1 MSSCIICGASTD
13 GRVCDLHE
21 EDVGFVFHGTDPD
34 QLHSNRYY
42 RGTVDGYAEFGVFVN
57 IGESVTGLLHRS
69 EIDQR
74 LESLPHDTGDELFVK
89 VQNVRSNGNVDLG
102 WSIRQEGSAFRGM
115 LIDDPETGEE
125 LLEPDESASQSQS
138 ERESG
143 PESETDGGPAA
154 GASVGSSP
162 PESLDSNSDSELE
175 GSEAT
180 NAGAGSTPTPGSE
193 SSAESAAAS
202 SAVDTDGDTAGSDT
216 DTGTIAASTAPD
228 PESVAIEA
236 LADQIG
242 DPVQFEAAVND
253 IRQTSG
259 PTVFTMSDESG
270 TVECAAFDGAG
281 VRAYPD
287 VETDDIVRVT
297 GEPERRRDTLQVE
310 VEELTVLDDDARA
323 AFVERT
329 EAALTDRARPDRVE
343 PVADDPAV
351 AAVSDALKTVTT
363 ELRRAVFEGRP
374 IVVRHAATVDG
385 YAASVAIERATLPL
399 VREEHQDPD
408 AEYHYF
414 DRRPVEGAV
423 YDMDDATRDVTRM
436 LSDEAQHDE
445 PIPLFVFVAAG
456 GTAESRDGL
465 DLLGVY
471 DAPRVVLDA
480 GAVPS
485 AIGSST
491 DVLAGP
497 ADTNAT
503 ALAAAVAAA
512 VRPEAGVHTEV
523 GHLPAVSMWSEPPES
538 YQAAAADAGYE
549 TDEVRKLREAVALEA
564 NYQSY
569 EDKRELIADLL
580 FAEEEPDGLAG
591 HISDQ
596 FRTRM
601 TTAVETAEANAERR
615 VPGEHDQTVLVL
627 DTEAYT
633 HRYEFPPDR
642 LLLDELF
649 RRHGD
654 EAAAVVGVGRDEAH
668 VRTAAEIDLRS
679 VAETA
684 SDQASGAALD
694 ARAVREGRV
703 EFLAGEREAV
713 QRALLEAL
721 GEALGR

>member
-13 GRVCDLHE
+13 GRVCNLHE

-34 QLHSNRYY
+34 QLQSNRYY

-74 LESLPHDTGDELFVK
+74 LESLPYDTGDELFVK

-115 LIDDPETGEE
+115 LVDDPETGEE
-125 LLEPDESASQSQS
+125 LVEAPDPESETQSD
-138 ERESG
+138 RESG
-143 PESETDGGPAA
+143 AESETDGGTAANVAGESTLSERTDSETADTGPESTSGVETSTESSGVSGDSDNNNNNDNDSDGDAA
-154 GASVGSSP
+154 G
-162 PESLDSNSDSELE
+162 SE
-175 GSEAT
+175 
-180 NAGAGSTPTPGSE
+180 
-193 SSAESAAAS
+193 
-202 SAVDTDGDTAGSDT
+202 TDA
-216 DTGTIAASTAPD
+216 GTIAAATTTELA
-228 PESVAIEA
+228 SVTITA

-242 DPVQFEAAVND
+242 DPVQFEAAIED

-297 GEPERRRDTLQVE
+297 GEPEQRRGSLQVE
-310 VEELTVLDDDARA
+310 VEELTVLDGDAQA

-329 EAALTDRARPDRVE
+329 EAALTDRAQPDRVE
-343 PVADDPAV
+343 PIADDPAV
-351 AAVSDALKTVTT
+351 AAVSDSLSSVTT

-399 VREEHQDPD
+399 VREQHQDPD

-456 GTAESRDGL
+456 GTTESRDGL

-471 DAPRVVLDA
+471 DAPRVVVDA

-485 AIGSST
+485 AI
-491 DVLAGP
+491 
-497 ADTNAT
+497 
-503 ALAAAVAAA
+503 
-512 VRPEAGVHTEV
+512 
-523 GHLPAVSMWSEPPES
+523 ES
-538 YQAAAADAGYE
+538 
-549 TDEVRKLREAVALEA
+549 
-564 NYQSY
+564 
-569 EDKRELIADLL
+569 
-580 FAEEEPDGLAG
+580 
-591 HISDQ
+591 
-596 FRTRM
+596 
-601 TTAVETAEANAERR
+601 
-615 VPGEHDQTVLVL
+615 
-627 DTEAYT
+627 
-633 HRYEFPPDR
+633 
-642 LLLDELF
+642 
-649 RRHGD
+649 
-654 EAAAVVGVGRDEAH
+654 
-668 VRTAAEIDLRS
+668 
-679 VAETA
+679 
-684 SDQASGAALD
+684 
-694 ARAVREGRV
+694 
-703 EFLAGEREAV
+703 
-713 QRALLEAL
+713 
-721 GEALGR
+721 

>member
-1 MSSCIICGASTD
+1 
-13 GRVCDLHE
+13 VCNLHE

-34 QLHSNRYY
+34 QLQSNRYY

-74 LESLPHDTGDELFVK
+74 LESLPYDTGDELFVK

-115 LIDDPETGEE
+115 LVDDPETGEE
-125 LLEPDESASQSQS
+125 LVEAPDPESETQSD
-138 ERESG
+138 RESG
-143 PESETDGGPAA
+143 AESETDGGTAANVAGESTLSERTDSETADTGPESTSGVETSTESSGVSGDSDNNNNNDNDSDGDAA
-154 GASVGSSP
+154 G
-162 PESLDSNSDSELE
+162 SE
-175 GSEAT
+175 
-180 NAGAGSTPTPGSE
+180 
-193 SSAESAAAS
+193 
-202 SAVDTDGDTAGSDT
+202 TDA
-216 DTGTIAASTAPD
+216 GTIAAATTTELA
-228 PESVAIEA
+228 SVTITA

-242 DPVQFEAAVND
+242 DPVQFEAAIED

-297 GEPERRRDTLQVE
+297 GEPEQRRGSLQVE
-310 VEELTVLDDDARA
+310 VEELTVLDGDAQA

-329 EAALTDRARPDRVE
+329 EAALTDRAQPDRVE
-343 PVADDPAV
+343 PIADDPAV
-351 AAVSDALKTVTT
+351 AAVSDSLSSVTT

-414 DRRPVEGAV
+414 DRRPIEGAV

-471 DAPRVVLDA
+471 DASRVVVDA

-497 ADTNAT
+497 ADTSAT

-512 VRPEAGVHTEV
+512 VRPEAGIHNEV
-523 GHLPAVSMWSEPPES
+523 GHLPAVSMWTEPPES

-615 VPGEHDQTVLVL
+615 VPDGHDQSVLVL

-649 RRHGD
+649 RRQGD

-668 VRTAAEIDLRS
+668 IRTAAEIDLRS
-679 VAETA
+679 VVETA
-684 SDQASGAALD
+684 GDQATSAALD
-694 ARAVREGRV
+694 ARAIREGRV

-713 QRALLEAL
+713 QRALVEAL
-721 GEALGR
+721 ADALER

>member
-13 GRVCDLHE
+13 GRVCNLHE

-34 QLHSNRYY
+34 QLQSNRYY

-74 LESLPHDTGDELFVK
+74 LESLPYDTGDELFVK

-115 LIDDPETGEE
+115 LVDDPETGEE
-125 LLEPDESASQSQS
+125 LVEAPDPESETQSD
-138 ERESG
+138 RESG
-143 PESETDGGPAA
+143 AESETDGGTAANVAGESTLSERTDSETADTGPESTSGVETSTESSGVSGDSDNNNNNDNDSDGDAA
-154 GASVGSSP
+154 G
-162 PESLDSNSDSELE
+162 SE
-175 GSEAT
+175 
-180 NAGAGSTPTPGSE
+180 
-193 SSAESAAAS
+193 
-202 SAVDTDGDTAGSDT
+202 TDA
-216 DTGTIAASTAPD
+216 GTIAAATTTELA
-228 PESVAIEA
+228 SVTITA

-242 DPVQFEAAVND
+242 DPVQFEAAIED

-297 GEPERRRDTLQVE
+297 GEPEQRRGSLQVE
-310 VEELTVLDDDARA
+310 VEELTVLDGDAQA

-329 EAALTDRARPDRVE
+329 EAALTDRAQPDRVE
-343 PVADDPAV
+343 PIADDPAV
-351 AAVSDALKTVTT
+351 AAVSDSLSSVTT

-414 DRRPVEGAV
+414 DRRPIEGAV

-471 DAPRVVLDA
+471 DASRVVVDA

-497 ADTNAT
+497 ADTSAT

-512 VRPEAGVHTEV
+512 VRPEAGIHNEV
-523 GHLPAVSMWSEPPES
+523 GHLPAVSMWTEPPES

-615 VPGEHDQTVLVL
+615 VPDGHDQSVLVL

-649 RRHGD
+649 RRQGD

-668 VRTAAEIDLRS
+668 IRTAAEIDLRS
-679 VAETA
+679 VVETA
-684 SDQASGAALD
+684 GDQATSAALD
-694 ARAVREGRV
+694 ARAIREGRV

-713 QRALLEAL
+713 QRALVEAL
-721 GEALGR
+721 ADALER